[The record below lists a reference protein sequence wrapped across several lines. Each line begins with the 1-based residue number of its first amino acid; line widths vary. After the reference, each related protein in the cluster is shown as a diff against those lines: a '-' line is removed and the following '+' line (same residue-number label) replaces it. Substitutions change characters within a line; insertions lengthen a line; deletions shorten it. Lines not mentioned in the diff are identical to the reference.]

1 MTSNAVKKIV
11 YSILKEILEG
21 ESIPTAKDYNISEDE
36 FFEILSLMKNEEYV
50 NPKKISLCIDGSV
63 HIIKSID
70 TLTMKGIEFLES
82 NSNWS
87 KFYKGLKEFRN
98 FIPI

>member
-1 MTSNAVKKIV
+1 MPSNNVKRIV

-21 ESIPTAKDYNISEDE
+21 EGIPTAKDYDISENE
-36 FFEILSLMKNEEYV
+36 FFEIISLMKNEEYI
-50 NPKKISLCIDGSV
+50 NPKKVSLCLDGSGC
-63 HIIKSID
+63 IIKSID
-70 TLTMKGIEFLES
+70 TLIMKGIDFLES